1 MSPAKLNHAPIRLIA
16 VHGDDHPTA
25 CARDSI
31 VSTLGVELAEDAF
44 EAVKVLQGA
53 PFADVAAI
61 EHRVHSNPFYTLL
74 RRALQERPGTDP
86 QTNLR
91 FHGEAKIAPNHTLKR
106 AVVAWYDAWVAQR
119 ATASSAITTVDADDY
134 GVAALC

>member
-1 MSPAKLNHAPIRLIA
+1 MLVQSGLTYERAH
-16 VHGDDHPTA
+16 
-25 CARDSI
+25 
-31 VSTLGVELAEDAF
+31 
-44 EAVKVLQGA
+44 
-53 PFADVAAI
+53 
-61 EHRVHSNPFYTLL
+61 L

-119 ATASSAITTVDADDY
+119 ATASSAITTVDTDDY